1 MFLSPMNALGIY
13 IERVLDTLNTFMAG
27 GRRRVAG
34 AGERRAGGA
43 SAPAFAMPR
52 RASPQRA

>member
-1 MFLSPMNALGIY
+1 MNALGIY